1 MLLVFGMV
9 VENMGSNMEEKMST
23 FNEPKDGF
31 LNVFIGMLGMQDL
44 VRTIILIHAHI
55 LVSPVENIPQ

>member
-9 VENMGSNMEEKMST
+9 VEIMGSNMEGKMLT
-23 FNEPKDGF
+23 FNEPTDGF
-31 LNVFIGMLGMQDL
+31 LNVYIGMLSMQDL

-55 LVSPVENIPQ
+55 LVSHVENISQ